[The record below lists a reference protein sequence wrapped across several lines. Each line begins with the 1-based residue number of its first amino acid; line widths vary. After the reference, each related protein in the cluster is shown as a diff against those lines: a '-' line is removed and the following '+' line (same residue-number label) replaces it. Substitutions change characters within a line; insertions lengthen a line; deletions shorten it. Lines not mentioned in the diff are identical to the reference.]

1 MTFERAEDRAN
12 AEQERARFEW
22 SQTRQDMIQPIN
34 FDFNPSE
41 DEDELELEAL
51 TLPQLTLTRTS
62 GFNTFDYSPVDQMP
76 AMEFI
81 GTGSGLFASELEKEV
96 I

>member
-1 MTFERAEDRAN
+1 
-12 AEQERARFEW
+12 
-22 SQTRQDMIQPIN
+22 MIQPIN
-34 FDFNPSE
+34 LDFSPSE
-41 DEDELELEAL
+41 NDDEDELEVEAL

-62 GFNTFDYSPVDQMP
+62 GFNNFEYSPIDQMP

-81 GTGSGLFASELEKEV
+81 GIGTGFFATEIEKEV